1 MRDTEGSEKEREIER
16 ESDRDE
22 RETKLRGRSRR
33 VESGFNLITSWGTG
47 PEGTG
52 RN

>member
-33 VESGFNLITSWGTG
+33 AESGFNLITSWGTG